1 MSGFWKNFAITSPE
15 TLNTKITVNK
25 LSFPLVTHMALSEE
39 WFGSYGL
46 LKTEHGAELFWTDWT
61 LE

>member
-1 MSGFWKNFAITSPE
+1 
-15 TLNTKITVNK
+15 LNTKITVNK